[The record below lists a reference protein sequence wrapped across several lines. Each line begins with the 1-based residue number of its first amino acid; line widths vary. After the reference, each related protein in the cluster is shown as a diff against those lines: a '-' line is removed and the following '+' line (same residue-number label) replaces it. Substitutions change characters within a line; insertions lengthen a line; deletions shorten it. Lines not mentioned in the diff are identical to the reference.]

1 MLVSQVLD
9 NIITMR
15 HTSTVW
21 LQVNYQH
28 ISFQSASEWVPAMDR
43 VTLLVEESNISASAL
58 TQDTEDTGLDPV
70 FPMAMRSPSQLK
82 IA

>member
-1 MLVSQVLD
+1 MSAQ
-9 NIITMR
+9 
-15 HTSTVW
+15 W

-58 TQDTEDTGLDPV
+58 TQDTGPALDPV
-70 FPMAMRSPSQLK
+70 FPMAMRSGHN
-82 IA
+82 

>member
-1 MLVSQVLD
+1 MPAQ
-9 NIITMR
+9 
-15 HTSTVW
+15 W

-58 TQDTEDTGLDPV
+58 TQDTQDTGPALDPV
-70 FPMAMRSPSQLK
+70 FPMAMRSGDN
-82 IA
+82 

>member
-9 NIITMR
+9 NIITMT
-15 HTSTVW
+15 HSTVW

-58 TQDTEDTGLDPV
+58 TQDTQDTGPALDPV
-70 FPMAMRSPSQLK
+70 FPMAMRSP
-82 IA
+82 

>member
-1 MLVSQVLD
+1 M
-9 NIITMR
+9 
-15 HTSTVW
+15 

-58 TQDTEDTGLDPV
+58 TQDTGDPGPALDPV
-70 FPMAMRSPSQLK
+70 FPMAMRS
-82 IA
+82 ADN

>member
-9 NIITMR
+9 NIIPMR
-15 HTSTVW
+15 HNTVW

-58 TQDTEDTGLDPV
+58 TQDTQDTGPALDPV
-70 FPMAMRSPSQLK
+70 FPMAMRSGDNL
-82 IA
+82 